1 MTVITSQHPVPSGSS
16 RDALY
21 QRLAHLHRTELK
33 PIGPIENTL
42 VETIIHNA
50 FQLHAA
56 QAAEREASL
65 TNPSGL
71 VNLNRLARYRAT
83 LQRTTRDALAQLRDL
98 QRHRLTPEPKVMAA
112 AAGRQAAS
120 AHTDLHVPAA
130 SDRTAA
136 RPAGSSPA
144 AKAALTTAQPGPA
157 IPFLIDRPAQPRA
170 SSSDPNPE
178 PLNAPASPLPP
189 RLSPCDLASG
199 PAHVKPPQ
207 QTP

>member
-1 MTVITSQHPVPSGSS
+1 MTVITSQHPAPSGSG
-16 RDALY
+16 RDAIY
-21 QRLAHLHRTELK
+21 QRLAHLHRNELK

-65 TNPSGL
+65 SNPSGL

-98 QRHRLTPEPKVMAA
+98 QRHRLAPEPKVMTAA
-112 AAGRQAAS
+112 
-120 AHTDLHVPAA
+120 AHTDLDAQAA
-130 SDRTAA
+130 TGR
-136 RPAGSSPA
+136 AGAGRSGFGSA
-144 AKAALTTAQPGPA
+144 SAAALAAAQPGPA
-157 IPFLIDRPAQPRA
+157 IPFPIDRPAQPRA

-178 PLNAPASPLPP
+178 PSSAPSSPLPP
-189 RLSPCDLASG
+189 RLNPCDIAS
-199 PAHVKPPQ
+199 PSCNPTAAQLKPSR